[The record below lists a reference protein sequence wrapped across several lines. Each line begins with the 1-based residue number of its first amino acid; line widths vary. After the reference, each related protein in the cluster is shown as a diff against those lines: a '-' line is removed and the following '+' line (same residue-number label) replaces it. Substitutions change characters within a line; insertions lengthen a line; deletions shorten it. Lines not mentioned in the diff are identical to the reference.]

1 VASLFA
7 GALRLNWADA
17 ANSRGFLPANSQ
29 PLRINKRL
37 LFVRNSELSRQF
49 RRIGCGWVSLN
60 KPRDQRSRL
69 YMASMSNAFSLGEVQ
84 VSSSPR
90 ERFEEYLQSRG
101 KRITQQ
107 RRALVDYI
115 FERHDH
121 FDADKLIESLAHRPD
136 GDKISRPTVYRTLDQ
151 LVEAGLLRKMSLGG
165 RAVYEHD
172 YGYPQH
178 DHLYCQLCDK
188 LIEFSSEELQ
198 SLRDA
203 VAREHNFRVT
213 GHRLIITGVCND
225 CSRKRHRRQSPLDL
239 I

>member
-1 VASLFA
+1 MP
-7 GALRLNWADA
+7 ND
-17 ANSRGFLPANSQ
+17 
-29 PLRINKRL
+29 
-37 LFVRNSELSRQF
+37 
-49 RRIGCGWVSLN
+49 
-60 KPRDQRSRL
+60 
-69 YMASMSNAFSLGEVQ
+69 FSLGEVH
-84 VSSSPR
+84 VSLSPQ

-107 RRALVDYI
+107 RRSLVDHI

-121 FDADKLIESLAHRPD
+121 FDADELIDTLGRRHAD
-136 GDKISRPTVYRTLDQ
+136 DKISRPTVYRTLNE
-151 LVEAGLLRKMSLGG
+151 LVEAGLLRKMTLGG

-198 SLRDA
+198 ELRDA

-213 GHRLIITGVCND
+213 GHRLIITGVCQD
-225 CSRKRHRRQSPLDL
+225 CSSKRHRRQSPLDL